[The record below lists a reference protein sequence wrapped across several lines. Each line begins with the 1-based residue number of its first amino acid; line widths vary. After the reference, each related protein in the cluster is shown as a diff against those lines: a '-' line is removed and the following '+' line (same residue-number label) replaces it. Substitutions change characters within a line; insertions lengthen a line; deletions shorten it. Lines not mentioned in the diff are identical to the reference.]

1 MAVFDNLSGKL
12 RTVFDEGLDEVLIF
26 AIIFI
31 LILLSEKNENNMG
44 ILPVVIIGVFLL
56 VFVGTCRTDEPAA

>member
-1 MAVFDNLSGKL
+1 MAVFDNMSEKL

-31 LILLSEKNENNMG
+31 LILLSENNDNNMG
-44 ILPVVIIGVFLL
+44 ILPVVIIGLFLL
-56 VFVGTCRTDEPAA
+56 VFVGTCRTDEAAA

>member
-31 LILLSEKNENNMG
+31 LILLSEKNKNNK
-44 ILPVVIIGVFLL
+44 
-56 VFVGTCRTDEPAA
+56 